1 MDYSSIGKNIRQCRQ
16 ERRLSQEQ
24 LAERVNVSANY
35 IGMIE
40 RGEKTPSLETF
51 LALANALETSAD
63 RLLWEVLKVG
73 YQEKSSQL
81 SQQLAILSPKDRRLI
96 LAVVDTLIAYSNP

>member
-1 MDYSSIGKNIRQCRQ
+1 MDYSSIGRNIRQCRQ
-16 ERRLSQEQ
+16 KCRLSQEQ

-51 LALANALETSAD
+51 LAVANALKVSAD
-63 RLLWEVLKVG
+63 QLLWEMLTVG
-73 YQEKSSQL
+73 YQEKSNQL
-81 SQQLAILSPKDRRLI
+81 SQQLSTLSSKDRQRI
-96 LAVVDTLIAYSNP
+96 LAVVDTLIAFSE

>member
-35 IGMIE
+35 IG
-40 RGEKTPSLETF
+40 
-51 LALANALETSAD
+51 
-63 RLLWEVLKVG
+63 
-73 YQEKSSQL
+73 
-81 SQQLAILSPKDRRLI
+81 
-96 LAVVDTLIAYSNP
+96 